1 MAPIFDKG
9 EIFLREDLIT
19 LKSFSERKNRCDGK
33 TIVITGANVGIGFET
48 AKELLIRGGK
58 VIILC
63 RNEEKMLTAKEEL
76 QKSATGQ
83 GFKNQELGL
92 VTKP

>member
-1 MAPIFDKG
+1 M
-9 EIFLREDLIT
+9 
-19 LKSFSERKNRCDGK
+19 
-33 TIVITGANVGIGFET
+33 ITGANVGIGFET

-92 VTKP
+92 VRHRQ